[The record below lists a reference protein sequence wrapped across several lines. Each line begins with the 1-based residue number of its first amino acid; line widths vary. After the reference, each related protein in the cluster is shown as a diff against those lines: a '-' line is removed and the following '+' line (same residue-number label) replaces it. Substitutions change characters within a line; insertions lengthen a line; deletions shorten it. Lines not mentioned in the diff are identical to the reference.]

1 MNQKPEEIEKGIKA
15 LYLIVKVTGLI
26 GSVSFVWAMFLWT
39 PIAGLI
45 SIGLILFVICL
56 VAMAAANDEQ
66 KKLKEWRPRPHQP

>member
-1 MNQKPEEIEKGIKA
+1 MNQKPEEIEKGIKV
-15 LYLIVKVTGLI
+15 LHRVVTVTGLA
-26 GSVSFVWAMFLWT
+26 GSVSFVWAMFLWNQM
-39 PIAGLI
+39 AGFL

>member
-45 SIGLILFVICL
+45 SIGFILFVVCF
-56 VAMAAANDEQ
+56 VAMAAAHDEQ